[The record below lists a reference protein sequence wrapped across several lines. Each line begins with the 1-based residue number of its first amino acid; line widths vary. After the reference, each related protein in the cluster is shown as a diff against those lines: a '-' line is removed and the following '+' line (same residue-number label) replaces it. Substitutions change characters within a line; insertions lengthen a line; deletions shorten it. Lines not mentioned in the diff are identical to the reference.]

1 MVTGGRDLVM
11 AFLLGWTQNRN
22 SKTAKPGPRELQG
35 PRVAPWSV
43 PVPLGS
49 HLLLNSTC
57 HGKSIS
63 SPHLPRADVSQ
74 VDEVHWLPNHGA
86 VNPSSLLLRLGL
98 LHHAAAQFVPK
109 LTHIPRWFQLQA
121 DTRGPRGL
129 LFVANQPV
137 LTLRGNNT
145 LCSLNQMG
153 WEKAAILEASKESSG
168 ESQSLT
174 QWGH

>member
-1 MVTGGRDLVM
+1 M

-22 SKTAKPGPRELQG
+22 SKTAKPGPRGLQG

-49 HLLLNSTC
+49 HLLLNGTC

-137 LTLRGNNT
+137 LTLRGSN
-145 LCSLNQMG
+145 SLF
-153 WEKAAILEASKESSG
+153 
-168 ESQSLT
+168 T
-174 QWGH
+174 QPDGLGKGGNPRGQ

>member
-1 MVTGGRDLVM
+1 M

-22 SKTAKPGPRELQG
+22 SKTAKPGPRGLQG

-49 HLLLNSTC
+49 HLLLNGTC

-86 VNPSSLLLRLGL
+86 VNPSSLLLLFGEDRASGMQPSPPVSRGRRRSLENPPRAKAGL
-98 LHHAAAQFVPK
+98 AV
-109 LTHIPRWFQLQA
+109 
-121 DTRGPRGL
+121 
-129 LFVANQPV
+129 
-137 LTLRGNNT
+137 
-145 LCSLNQMG
+145 
-153 WEKAAILEASKESSG
+153 
-168 ESQSLT
+168 
-174 QWGH
+174 